1 MWLFSE
7 KTISYVKVK
16 LDFIIFGVKKKSI
29 WNFRNLAHQKLGTY
43 LTKSLVYN

>member
-16 LDFIIFGVKKKSI
+16 LDFIIFGVKKNLFEIFVI
-29 WNFRNLAHQKLGTY
+29 WHIKN
-43 LTKSLVYN
+43 